1 MLAKKRPKAEDV
13 GKTPTSDQ
21 QESLHVF
28 ALQHTYLYI
37 QCLAASSETRPWR
50 ILAVETQTAT
60 MMFSRDVDTCSK
72 DWPVSKTHRVKIE
85 YRRWRTNLNIAS
97 RYQITSTAFITAG
110 WTITC
115 GSPCSA
121 RNSIFSLKL
130 PELSWI
136 KFLM

>member
-60 MMFSRDVDTCSK
+60 MMFSRDVDTSSK

-97 RYQITSTAFITAG
+97 DRSMLDPSSMTPTRRGLKYRQRLPKG
-110 WTITC
+110 
-115 GSPCSA
+115 P
-121 RNSIFSLKL
+121 SI
-130 PELSWI
+130 ERRCV
-136 KFLM
+136 